1 MEESLIGIT
10 KRGSTMSVI
19 KVAKNKEANVELNL
33 KMANRHGL
41 IAGAT
46 GTGKT
51 FTLKRLAQEFSRA
64 GVPVFLADVK
74 GDVSGM
80 AKIGMIDN
88 FLSQRLE
95 ALKISSDDFVVEAS
109 SVQFWDL
116 YGKNGVRIRTTVSE
130 LGPLLL
136 ARVLDLN
143 QTQEAVLSIVFRV
156 SDEQGLLLI
165 DLKDLRMVLQFVA
178 ENSSIISKS
187 YGQVSSASIASIQRA
202 ILALEDQGGD
212 QFFGEPAINIQDF
225 IRFNNEGHG
234 IVNILEAK
242 QLFNSP
248 KIYSLFLL
256 WIMSELY
263 ENLPEV
269 GDLDKPKL
277 VFFFDEA
284 HLLFNDIPSRL
295 LDKVE
300 QVVRLIRSK
309 GVGIYFITQNPVDIP
324 DNILGQLSNKIQHAL
339 RSFTPKDQKAIRACA
354 QTYRTNPKLNIE
366 RLVQELEVGQAIIS
380 LLDEKGSPGT
390 TECAYIIPPG
400 CYSGALTD
408 SEISD
413 NFRLSEMYSRYSQDI
428 DNQSAF
434 EVLSNRNKSI
444 QDSISDQ
451 PQSSPTQT
459 KDKSN
464 SSEVGKLFS
473 NFARSAARQIGSQ
486 VGRSIMRG
494 IMGGIFK
501 SK

>member
-1 MEESLIGIT
+1 MDFIEI
-10 KRGSTMSVI
+10 
-19 KVAKNKEANVELNL
+19 AKNKDVTISLNL

-41 IAGAT
+41 VAGAT

-80 AKIGMIDN
+80 AKAGESNDFMKKRLDM
-88 FLSQRLE
+88 LGVDASQF
-95 ALKISSDDFVVEAS
+95 SFNAS
-109 SVQFWDL
+109 PVQFWDL
-116 YGKNGVRIRTTVSE
+116 YGQNGVRIRTTVSE

-178 ENSSIISKS
+178 ENASVISKS
-187 YGQVSSASIASIQRA
+187 YGQVSSASVASIQRA

-212 QFFGEPAINIQDF
+212 RFFGEPAINIHDF
-225 IRFNNEGHG
+225 ISLNEEGHG

-242 QLFNSP
+242 QLFHSP

-256 WIMSELY
+256 WIMAELY

-269 GDLDKPKL
+269 GDLDRPKL

-284 HLLFNDIPSRL
+284 HLLFNDIPARL
-295 LDKVE
+295 LEKVE

-309 GVGIYFITQNPVDIP
+309 GVGIYFITQNPIDIP
-324 DNILGQLSNKIQHAL
+324 DNILGQLGNKIQHAL
-339 RSFTPKDQKAIRACA
+339 RSFTPKDQKAIKACA

-380 LLDEKGSPGT
+380 LLDEKGAPGI

-400 CYSGALTD
+400 CYPGTLTD
-408 SEISD
+408 SELDTYFKQSLM
-413 NFRLSEMYSRYSQDI
+413 FSRYSHDI
-428 DNQSAF
+428 DSRSAF
-434 EVLSNRNKSI
+434 EILNERTSSI
-444 QDSISDQ
+444 NSPSERENDSTTKE
-451 PQSSPTQT
+451 SSSKPA
-459 KDKSN
+459 
-464 SSEVGKLFS
+464 SSEVSKLFS

-494 IMGGIFK
+494 VMGGIFK